1 MFTFFFNTQ
10 NTKVRSY
17 HNKRSAAGTIED
29 DDVVQQHQQQY
40 NKVVTIQSSQSLLSL
55 ANGNSEQQL
64 PSATAALKPQKVRFG
79 FENDESRVR
88 VNAAEG
94 ENLKNIG
101 DGSSDDNLLPS
112 EYWLLTFEEEG
123 ERPLVRVKVTKSM
136 DVIADVISVIASVLG
151 VDDERVSLVV
161 ANTASALHNLTPVT
175 LLQHYYES
183 DNPELNIASSHRP
196 PISDFHFMD
205 DDFTLNHA
213 KQEQSNVISAL
224 TDVIF
229 EGKTAHT
236 ATDSGDDAK
245 VKAGGDNT
253 TLLHEEEDT
262 TTLPQQQ
269 QLSKSNTTLDD
280 NDPHDAGMV
289 LYSHMDDATTSS
301 SDKAARDNPNRSS
314 LLQQQQQRA
323 MNNTDTLPSR
333 SAECIVIGESK
344 ENNSHTEDY
353 DDYSSILDSSGG
365 DYDTMDDRSSSNNQ
379 IDFRANTPDFNKTE
393 ETDFSVPIDAL
404 KRADFYEIAS
414 GG

>member
-1 MFTFFFNTQ
+1 M
-10 NTKVRSY
+10 
-17 HNKRSAAGTIED
+17 
-29 DDVVQQHQQQY
+29 VQHQHQQQY
-40 NKVVTIQSSQSLLSL
+40 NKVVTIQSSQSLSSF
-55 ANGNSEQQL
+55 ASGNDEQQL
-64 PSATAALKPQKVRFG
+64 PSATGALKPQKVRFG

-88 VNAAEG
+88 VSASEG
-94 ENLKNIG
+94 ENLNNSG
-101 DGSSDDNLLPS
+101 SGGSSDDNLLLP

-123 ERPLVRVKVTKSM
+123 QRPLVRVKVTKSM
-136 DVIADVISVIASVLG
+136 GVIADVISVIASMLD

-183 DNPELNIASSHRP
+183 DNLGLNIASSHRP

-213 KQEQSNVISAL
+213 KQEQSNITSAL

-229 EGKTAHT
+229 KGKTTHT
-236 ATDSGDDAK
+236 ATGGGDDAK
-245 VKAGGDNT
+245 VKAGRDNM
-253 TLLHEEEDT
+253 TLLHVEEDT

-269 QLSKSNTTLDD
+269 QLSKSNTTLDID
-280 NDPHDAGMV
+280 DPHDTGMV
-289 LYSHMDDATTSS
+289 LYSHMDDAATSS
-301 SDKAARDNPNRSS
+301 SDKAARDNNPNRSS
-314 LLQQQQQRA
+314 LLQQQQHRA
-323 MNNTDTLPSR
+323 MNTAATLPSR
-333 SAECIVIGESK
+333 SAECIAIDESK
-344 ENNSHTEDY
+344 ENNSHTEDD

-365 DYDTMDDRSSSNNQ
+365 GYDTMDDRSSSNNQ
-379 IDFRANTPDFNKTE
+379 VDFRANTPDFNRTE